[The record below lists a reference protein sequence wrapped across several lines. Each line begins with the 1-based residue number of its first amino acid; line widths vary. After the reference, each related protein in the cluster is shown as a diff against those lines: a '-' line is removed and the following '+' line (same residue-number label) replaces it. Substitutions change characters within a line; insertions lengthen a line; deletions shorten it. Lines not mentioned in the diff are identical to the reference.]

1 MSAWLFHINVTRVC
15 RRTEVPPQ
23 PARSEMKFVTTSLP
37 ALCRKFRHLGGG
49 PIVASALLSLL
60 AMMVPFSAPSAAPV
74 ARHRRCAV
82 FSGMDAGQ
90 NDRRPAGVARWRH
103 PGIEAE
109 IRRHDHTVPIESR
122 RDPMPAFAASGNKG
136 CDRRDQHQS
145 AQRIGIAAGE
155 AWCRRAGA
163 QGIGILQ

>member
-1 MSAWLFHINVTRVC
+1 MLFGAGWRSAFFSGRDQAAARRKIELELPGGAHHERRVD
-15 RRTEVPPQ
+15 
-23 PARSEMKFVTTSLP
+23 
-37 ALCRKFRHLGGG
+37 RHTDR
-49 PIVASALLSLL
+49 
-60 AMMVPFSAPSAAPV
+60 PV